1 MSVHYGQVSG
11 AWRSSKTLY
20 NGEVTRN
27 TNTVCVLPYYNGDQQ
42 EMAMCC
48 FCYSLATVED
58 LYLANPF
65 SLSF

>member
-48 FCYSLATVED
+48 LCYSLATVED